1 MLAYALIHFPN
12 SYVNLGSLNHFTNA
26 SFFYGNYSTATH
38 RPPELYF
45 KRDTNNYTNA
55 SPFLWKRLLETR
67 ISLCVPNFPEGF
79 LLHTQG
85 NAHFLIG
92 SEKHT
97 GKYQNSQGN
106 SSFLSGKLT
115 WHTENFLI
123 SPWVR

>member
-26 SFFYGNYSTATH
+26 SFFYGNYSTATL

-55 SPFLWKRLLETR
+55 SLFLWKQLLETR

-79 LLHTQG
+79 FMHTQG
-85 NAHFLIG
+85 NAHFRVDFERTQRKISKPIG
-92 SEKHT
+92 KF
-97 GKYQNSQGN
+97 N
-106 SSFLSGKLT
+106 
-115 WHTENFLI
+115 I
-123 SPWVR
+123 SLWVR

>member
-1 MLAYALIHFPN
+1 MFTFREILVSS
-12 SYVNLGSLNHFTNA
+12 SY
-26 SFFYGNYSTATH
+26 YSTATL

-55 SPFLWKRLLETR
+55 SLFLWKRLLETR

-97 GKYQNSQGN
+97 VKYQNSQGN
-106 SSFLSGKLT
+106 SSFLCGLDKT
-115 WHTENFLI
+115 HREI
-123 SPWVR
+123 DMAH